1 MAWSKRRGLTA
12 REGGPYTPRAMASPI
27 ASALAFALTASA
39 LSTVGCASTQT
50 TDPKPTTAAAPTP
63 NDLAKDVVKRAL
75 EAIRAGDEATFK
87 GLLSQRRAAAHSA
100 EWWTLWRTE
109 LAGVTSFS
117 VELLTADASGQTGVV
132 RVGVWEKNDRQTVS
146 IRVRQ
151 EGGTWRWDEN

>member
-1 MAWSKRRGLTA
+1 MTA
-12 REGGPYTPRAMASPI
+12 CEGGPYTPRAMGTPI
-27 ASALAFALTASA
+27 AHALLFALTVGAVT
-39 LSTVGCASTQT
+39 TVGCAATT
-50 TDPKPTTAAAPTP
+50 KTDPKPAATATP
-63 NDLAKDVVKRAL
+63 NDLARDVVKRAL

-100 EWWTLWRTE
+100 DWWSLWRTE
-109 LAGVTSFS
+109 LAAVTSFS
-117 VELLTADASGQTGVV
+117 VEQLTADASGQTGAV